1 VFSHGFVNG
10 PDGRKMS
17 KTYGNT
23 EDPVDLL
30 KLYSVDSMRYYMCG
44 SITFGADINFS
55 KEGMITMHNSEL
67 ADILGNLV
75 HRVLTLAQ
83 KFCGGMI
90 PDLPHDAQF
99 CKPFDLK
106 ALKEGVEQDLK
117 DNAINAAVFR
127 AMDAARATNR

>member
-1 VFSHGFVNG
+1 
-10 PDGRKMS
+10 MS

-23 EDPVDLL
+23 VDPLEIL
-30 KLYSVDSMRYYMCG
+30 KNYSVDTLRYYMCG

-83 KFCGGMI
+83 KYCSGVI
-90 PDLPHDAQF
+90 PDLPHDSQYNA
-99 CKPFDLK
+99 PFDLK
-106 ALKEGVEQDLK
+106 ALKEGITQDIK
-117 DNAINAAVFR
+117 DFLINNAVFK
-127 AMDAARATNR
+127 AMEAARSTNRYVDKLQFSPLPF